1 MKYVYLTL
9 NIIVY
14 LSAHLLMFFIW
25 RYFFS
30 LDNIYL
36 QTTAAAILFVSA
48 ALIIIAPLFIHWR
61 DNIISRALYLV
72 MALWAGFSL
81 NIILFAG
88 LFFLIIFIWPSFIDV
103 IGAYLDIYILILPL
117 LMLLPEA
124 WAARS
129 TKVRLADV
137 KIKNLPEVWQG
148 KKIIHVSDVHL
159 GPIWR
164 QVFFDQLVSK
174 INSLAAEAVFI
185 TGDLFDGMEADFSWF
200 HQRKISAPLGVYYSF
215 GNHDMILGKDRVK
228 ELLAH
233 SGIRVLDDELISEQG
248 LQIIG
253 LSCYYEGKIDVKSK
267 LVDEIGLNTAQP
279 SILLYHEPK
288 DVKVIKDLGINLQL
302 SGHVHAGQMFP
313 FNLLAKLLYGGFVNG
328 IYQFENFYLS
338 LTAGAGTWGPPLR
351 LGSRSEVTLI
361 TLLAKD

>member
-1 MKYVYLTL
+1 MKYIYLTV

-14 LSAHLLMFFIW
+14 ILAHVLMFFIW

-30 LDNIYL
+30 LNNFYL
-36 QTTAAAILFVSA
+36 QMVAVIILLVSA
-48 ALIIIAPLFIHWR
+48 ALTIIAPLFIHWR
-61 DNIISRALYLV
+61 DNIMSRSLYLAI
-72 MALWAGFSL
+72 ALWAGFIL
-81 NIILFAG
+81 NSILLAG
-88 LFFLIIFIWPSFIDV
+88 LYFLMIFIWPNLIDLMRT
-103 IGAYLDIYILILPL
+103 YLDIYILILAL

-124 WAARS
+124 WAARN
-129 TKVRLADV
+129 TKVSLADV
-137 KIKNLPEVWQG
+137 EIKNLPSVWQG

-164 QVFFDQLVSK
+164 QPFFDKLVSK
-174 INSLAAEAVFI
+174 INSLSADAIFI
-185 TGDLFDGMEADFSWF
+185 TGDLFDGMDADFSWF
-200 HQRKISAPLGVYYSF
+200 HQRKLSAPLGVYYTF

-228 ELLAH
+228 ELLVH
-233 SGIRVLDDELISEQG
+233 SGIRILDDELHLEQG

-253 LSCYYEGKIDVKSK
+253 LNYDFEDRVNVRSK
-267 LVDEIGLNTAQP
+267 LIEEIKPNISQP

-288 DVKVIKDLGINLQL
+288 NIKIMKSLGINLQL

-328 IYQFENFYLS
+328 LYQLGDFNLS

-351 LGSRSEVTLI
+351 LGTRSEIRLI